1 MKRLLILSAFLSPL
15 LAGGCDDS
23 SVAQPEQ
30 QDGPKP
36 TAIAVAAVENSVAP
50 APPAPRAQVR
60 VIPAIASDIAHDA
73 ATPIAPVAV
82 VDLPASNIV
91 EPVMP
96 FPAEVTAFMVD
107 RDGCDHFRGEE
118 PYDAERRAY
127 LEASIRELCIGTD
140 ARLARLRQ
148 RYASDPDVMAALA
161 QYEDRIEAV
170 ARP

>member
-1 MKRLLILSAFLSPL
+1 MKRLLILAAMLSPL

-23 SVAQPEQ
+23 SVEQAEQ
-30 QDGPKP
+30 QSGPERP
-36 TAIAVAAVENSVAP
+36 EVATAPVENSVAP
-50 APPAPRAQVR
+50 APPRPRAEVR
-60 VIPAIASDIAHDA
+60 VIPAIASDSAHNA

-118 PYDAERRAY
+118 PFDAERRAY
-127 LEASIRELCIGTD
+127 LNESIRELCSGTD

-148 RYASDPDVMAALA
+148 RYAADPDVIAALA
-161 QYEDRIEAV
+161 PYESQIETAL
-170 ARP
+170 RP

>member
-15 LAGGCDDS
+15 LNGGCDDS
-23 SVAQPEQ
+23 SVAQAEKQGEPA
-30 QDGPKP
+30 KP
-36 TAIAVAAVENSVAP
+36 AMAAATVDDSVVSAP
-50 APPAPRAQVR
+50 SKPRAQVR
-60 VIPAIASDIAHDA
+60 VLPALASDIAQNA
-73 ATPIAPVAV
+73 AAPIAPVAV
-82 VDLPASNIV
+82 VDLPASNMV
-91 EPVMP
+91 ETVIP

-118 PYDAERRAY
+118 PFDAERRAY
-127 LEASIRELCIGTD
+127 LEESIRELCSGTD

-161 QYEDRIEAV
+161 QYEDRIEVA

>member
-1 MKRLLILSAFLSPL
+1 MKRLFFFATLLSPL
-15 LAGGCDDS
+15 LSGGCDDS
-23 SVAQPEQ
+23 SVAQAEKQ
-30 QDGPKP
+30 ARP
-36 TAIAVAAVENSVAP
+36 TQPGIAAVAVENSVAP
-50 APPAPRAQVR
+50 APPRPRAQVR
-60 VIPAIASDIAHDA
+60 VLPALASDIAQNA

-82 VDLPASNIV
+82 VDLPASNMV
-91 EPVMP
+91 ETVMP

-118 PYDAERRAY
+118 PFDAERRAY
-127 LEASIRELCIGTD
+127 LEESIRELCSGTD

-161 QYEDRIEAV
+161 QYEDRIEAL